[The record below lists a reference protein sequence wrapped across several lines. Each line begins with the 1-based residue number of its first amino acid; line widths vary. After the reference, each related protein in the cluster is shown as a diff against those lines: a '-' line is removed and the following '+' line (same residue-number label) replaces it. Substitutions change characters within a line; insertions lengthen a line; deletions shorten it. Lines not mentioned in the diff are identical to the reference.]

1 MPLRLVTR
9 LREAGV
15 LALMPAWL
23 DEGPTLG
30 VKCITNFP
38 ENPARGV
45 PAIGATVLLLD
56 AQTGTTKAI
65 MDGTHITAVRTAAAS
80 AIATDLLARRDA
92 SRLTLVGAGVQA
104 ASHLEAMTAV
114 RKLRSVHVASRT
126 LDSAERFVREHAPHH
141 DDVDF
146 VAVES
151 PDEAVQD
158 ADIICAVSA
167 SPEPVFRPSSVA
179 PGTHINGVGSHTP
192 NTREIPGETMRDAR
206 VVVDSREAS
215 LRECGDCMIPI
226 SEGLFGH
233 DHVADELGEVLAGT
247 KPGARATTRSRSTS
261 RAGSPSRTSSPHGSS
276 TSAPWRPASAS
287 TLTSF
292 NVPTEAR
299 PRSRSLPSIRNSRR
313 SAQRGSPSPRACR
326 GSRCRYAA
334 SARRSRVAA
343 AAR

>member
-1 MPLRLVTR
+1 MTLVLSRPVVQRLLRMDDCIDSLRHAHVAFSVGETVMPLRLVTR

-247 KPGARATTRSRSTS
+247 KPG
-261 RAGSPSRTSSPHGSS
+261 RTSDDQVTVYQSCGIAVQDVV
-276 TSAPWRPASAS
+276 TARLVYERA
-287 TLTSF
+287 L
-292 NVPTEAR
+292 EAGVGVDVD
-299 PRSRSLPSIRNSRR
+299 L
-313 SAQRGSPSPRACR
+313 
-326 GSRCRYAA
+326 
-334 SARRSRVAA
+334 V
-343 AAR
+343 